1 MKLELQ
7 SDNIEDY
14 LKNIPPVIDFEQPII
29 LDAIKEIESKVGSQK
44 ERARLAFLL
53 ARDDISHSFD
63 SKKEEVTICACDVL
77 AKKDG
82 ICFAKA
88 HLLATLLRGMKIPTG
103 FCYQRVLRTSQ
114 PDSGFALH
122 GLNAIFLDEYGWF
135 RVDPRGN
142 KPGVDSRFSIDTE
155 KLAYAIR
162 PELGEVDYPNVFVEP
177 LPSVVRAMQDSKD
190 SKELFFK
197 RPELI

>member
-1 MKLELQ
+1 MKLQLESNNL
-7 SDNIEDY
+7 EDY
-14 LKNIPPVIDFEQPII
+14 LKAIPPVIDFEQPII
-29 LDAIKEIESKVGSQK
+29 KEAIKNIESKAEGK
-44 ERARLAFLL
+44 EERARLAFQL
-53 ARDDISHSFD
+53 ARDEISHSFD

-88 HLLATLLRGMKIPTG
+88 HLLAALLRGMKIPAG
-103 FCYQRVLRTSQ
+103 FCYQRVLRSPK

-135 RVDPRGN
+135 RLDPRGN
-142 KPGVDSRFSIDTE
+142 KPGVDSRFSIEAE

-162 PELGEVDYPNVFVEP
+162 PELGEVDYPSVFVEP

-190 SKELFFK
+190 SKELFYK